1 MHPPTLHGGG
11 NININKV
18 INNRWIQRYGLL
30 VSGFICMCSSSDAM
44 MIMGMLMVLIW
55 FVRACWML
63 MTRMTWF
70 IGLPTFGEQLTLMK
84 AVCEEK
90 KRREDFENSLLE
102 QQLQALN
109 SAVANAASN
118 QHTSS

>member
-1 MHPPTLHGGG
+1 MT
-11 NININKV
+11 I
-18 INNRWIQRYGLL
+18 
-30 VSGFICMCSSSDAM
+30 
-44 MIMGMLMVLIW
+44 GMLMVLIW
-55 FVRACWML
+55 FVRACYMIATHL
-63 MTRMTWF
+63 SWF
-70 IGLPTFGEQLTLMK
+70 AGLPTFDEQLTFVK

-118 QHTSS
+118 QPTSS

>member
-1 MHPPTLHGGG
+1 MYTYIPLG
-11 NININKV
+11 I
-18 INNRWIQRYGLL
+18 LFL
-30 VSGFICMCSSSDAM
+30 AM
-44 MIMGMLMVLIW
+44 
-55 FVRACWML
+55 
-63 MTRMTWF
+63 WF
-70 IGLPTFGEQLTLMK
+70 IQASYMMLTAMSWFISLPTFSEQLTFVK

-118 QHTSS
+118 QPTSS